1 VTEYTGL
8 AIQNTRL
15 VEEQDYLLGKVEEL
29 SEDLLR
35 ISDAFDRRG
44 TKEITGLSEDDA
56 SEIPLKTVKQVAAT
70 SRAMNAMN
78 PFVKRGVNARI
89 SYVWG
94 KGVSFDKI
102 ENAQDIVD
110 DNRRRLFSPQAFEE
124 RERVLATDGN
134 LFLAHPRSEARDDG
148 ETSFRIVLDQIT
160 GSVSNP
166 DDKEDIW
173 YYKREW
179 SVVTTNGTTGEQVT
193 KNNVRWYPSMQ
204 YALKLE
210 KQSKALPRRWGKAGV
225 DQNFVI
231 QHETVNKQVGWRWG
245 VPDIMPVIFWAK
257 AYKEYLEDNATLVKA
272 YSRLAWQVKLPSG
285 QAGPGIAS
293 QLMAPPSRDPMTG
306 ELRDVGGTMLGGG
319 GVEMAPLATNA
330 SSIDFSKGA
339 PLASAIAS
347 GLEVSMVVITS
358 DAGTANRSAAESLDL
373 PTLKAMESRQQL
385 HTESFLELFKFW
397 EVEEP
402 VVTWPQIYN
411 DSTKD
416 RTTALTLGV
425 EAGVLYKEEA
435 RKEMIDV
442 FGIAPFKP
450 WDELPDP
457 ADDLQ
462 NQYDEQK
469 ADKAFEQAQ
478 QQANA
483 ESEAKASVV
492 ASQGNSGG
500 ISGKGGAQSTAN
512 SARQNRKA
520 DSKNS

>member
-1 VTEYTGL
+1 
-8 AIQNTRL
+8 
-15 VEEQDYLLGKVEEL
+15 
-29 SEDLLR
+29 
-35 ISDAFDRRG
+35 
-44 TKEITGLSEDDA
+44 
-56 SEIPLKTVKQVAAT
+56 
-70 SRAMNAMN
+70 
-78 PFVKRGVNARI
+78 
-89 SYVWG
+89 
-94 KGVSFDKI
+94 
-102 ENAQDIVD
+102 
-110 DNRRRLFSPQAFEE
+110 
-124 RERVLATDGN
+124 
-134 LFLAHPRSEARDDG
+134 
-148 ETSFRIVLDQIT
+148 
-160 GSVSNP
+160 
-166 DDKEDIW
+166 
-173 YYKREW
+173 
-179 SVVTTNGTTGEQVT
+179 
-193 KNNVRWYPSMQ
+193 
-204 YALKLE
+204 
-210 KQSKALPRRWGKAGV
+210 
-225 DQNFVI
+225 
-231 QHETVNKQVGWRWG
+231 
-245 VPDIMPVIFWAK
+245 
-257 AYKEYLEDNATLVKA
+257 
-272 YSRLAWQVKLPSG
+272 
-285 QAGPGIAS
+285 
-293 QLMAPPSRDPMTG
+293 
-306 ELRDVGGTMLGGG
+306 
-319 GVEMAPLATNA
+319 
-330 SSIDFSKGA
+330 
-339 PLASAIAS
+339 
-347 GLEVSMVVITS
+347 
-358 DAGTANRSAAESLDL
+358 
-373 PTLKAMESRQQL
+373 MESRQQL